1 MARIVLVV
9 AFAAVVV
16 VQAAMAQRPGMP
28 PAVVPPSLPT
38 TTPPAPTVVAPP
50 LPTTP
55 PPAVVAPS
63 PPLPPLT
70 PPPAIV
76 PPALPPPPPLPAIV
90 VPPALPPTPAIA
102 VPPALPPI
110 PAIVPPSLPPTPEAN
125 LPCVAELA
133 PCSEFYRNATAKPT
147 GACCAPL
154 KKAYE
159 SELGCL
165 CSVLTNP
172 AMAAT
177 VGVDTKK
184 GLDLFGRCDVKV
196 PADVC
201 SSHAPAPVRVYNF
214 VKYRSF
220 GSLKFGKVLLQPAVL
235 PQRLPQIFT
244 LSPPTDAKE
253 AAQPLPPCCMNDVAA
268 CRSPIAS
275 PSPMAGAPYQCTIA
289 TYPLSW
295 SLISLRLSSVK
306 RQERYSS
313 RVLNC
318 SILNHSFPDFL
329 NFLHSGLVLHAFIL
343 MSKNMIWYSINV
355 DPY

>member
-201 SSHAPAPVRVYNF
+201 SSHAPAPA
-214 VKYRSF
+214 
-220 GSLKFGKVLLQPAVL
+220 PAS
-235 PQRLPQIFT
+235 
-244 LSPPTDAKE
+244 SPPT
-253 AAQPLPPCCMNDVAA
+253 
-268 CRSPIAS
+268 AS
-275 PSPMAGAPYQCTIA
+275 PNSDSSAAPHGAQ
-289 TYPLSW
+289 W
-295 SLISLRLSSVK
+295 MV
-306 RQERYSS
+306 YSS
-313 RVLNC
+313 FF
-318 SILNHSFPDFL
+318 SIL
-329 NFLHSGLVLHAFIL
+329 LVA
-343 MSKNMIWYSINV
+343 MSIPV
-355 DPY
+355 

>member
-55 PPAVVAPS
+55 PPAVVAPA

-201 SSHAPAPVRVYNF
+201 SSHAPAPAPN
-214 VKYRSF
+214 SDSSAAPH
-220 GSLKFGKVLLQPAVL
+220 GAQWM
-235 PQRLPQIFT
+235 LPQIFT

-253 AAQPLPPCCMNDVAA
+253 AAQPLPPCCMNDAAA

>member
-9 AFAAVVV
+9 ALAAVVV

-38 TTPPAPTVVAPP
+38 TTPPAPAVVAPP

-55 PPAVVAPS
+55 PPAVVAPA

-76 PPALPPPPPLPAIV
+76 PPALRPPPPLPAIV

-110 PAIVPPSLPPTPEAN
+110 PAIVPPSLPPTPETN

-184 GLDLFGRCDVKV
+184 GLDLFGRCGVKV

-201 SSHAPAPVRVYNF
+201 SSHAPAPA
-214 VKYRSF
+214 
-220 GSLKFGKVLLQPAVL
+220 PAS
-235 PQRLPQIFT
+235 
-244 LSPPTDAKE
+244 SPPT
-253 AAQPLPPCCMNDVAA
+253 
-268 CRSPIAS
+268 AS
-275 PSPMAGAPYQCTIA
+275 PNSDSSAAPHGAQWMQHAVLLSPVHPPWPYKCTIA
-289 TYPLSW
+289 TYPLSS
-295 SLISLRLSSVK
+295 SLRSLRLTVK
-306 RQERYSS
+306 RQERHSS

-343 MSKNMIWYSINV
+343 MSKNMIWYSINA